1 MTFFLL
7 AAEVRNVF
15 HQPINDDAKHG
26 LDGDVLHIG
35 VSSPIHYQEET
46 LPVLV

>member
-15 HQPINDDAKHG
+15 RQPTNEDAKHG
-26 LDGDVLHIG
+26 LDGDILHIG
-35 VSSPIHYQEET
+35 VPSPIHYQEET
-46 LPVLV
+46 LQVLV